1 MLPTI
6 ALFAAGWLGWTLGE
20 YVLHRFAMHALKG
33 RGITSREHLNHH
45 ANRDSILEKWPLAWM
60 GVLIVGTVWG
70 LLIAPAFGVGWVFGY
85 GFYDLH
91 HWHAHRR
98 PPRNRY
104 QRWLRRHHFHH
115 HFGHPRD
122 NMGVTWPVWDLVFGT
137 YVRPDVIRLPRRMAM
152 VWLLDESG
160 AVRPEYAA
168 TYEVAGRAPRS
179 AEMNERDRVDA
190 FANRPPI
197 VA

>member
-1 MLPTI
+1 MVSTI
-6 ALFAAGWLGWTLGE
+6 GLFAAGWLGWTLGE

-60 GVLIVGTVWG
+60 GVLIVGTVWA
-70 LLIAPAFGVGWVFGY
+70 LLIGPAFGVGWVFGY

-104 QRWLRRHHFHH
+104 QHWLRRHHFHH

-137 YVRPDVIRLPRRMAM
+137 YVRPGVIRLPRRMAM
-152 VWLLDESG
+152 VWLLDETG

-168 TYEVAGRAPRS
+168 TYEVAGRAPS
-179 AEMNERDRVDA
+179 SDEMSERDRVDA
-190 FANRPPI
+190 FANRPPA
-197 VA
+197 VV

>member
-1 MLPTI
+1 MLTTI
-6 ALFAAGWLGWTLGE
+6 GLFAAGWLAWTLGE

-45 ANRDSILEKWPLAWM
+45 ADRDSILEKWPLAWM
-60 GVLIVGTVWG
+60 GVLIVGTVWA
-70 LLIAPAFGVGWVFGY
+70 LLTTPAVGAGWVFGY

-137 YVRPDVIRLPRRMAM
+137 YVRPGVVRLPRRMAM

-160 AVRPEYAA
+160 AVRPEFAA
-168 TYEVAGRAPRS
+168 TYQVAGRAPGS
-179 AEMNERDRVDA
+179 EDLSEQDRVDA
-190 FANRPPI
+190 FANRPPAL
-197 VA
+197 V

>member
-1 MLPTI
+1 MLTTI
-6 ALFAAGWLGWTLGE
+6 GLFAAGWFAWTLGE

-60 GVLIVGTVWG
+60 GVLVVGTVWA
-70 LLIAPAFGVGWVFGY
+70 LLIAPAFGVGWVVGY

-104 QRWLRRHHFHH
+104 QRWLRLHHFHH

-122 NMGVTWPVWDLVFGT
+122 NMGVTWPLWDLVFGT
-137 YVRPDVIRLPRRMAM
+137 YVRPGVIRLPRRMAM
-152 VWLLDESG
+152 VWLLDETGS
-160 AVRPEYAA
+160 VRPEFA
-168 TYEVAGRAPRS
+168 TTYQVAGQAPRS
-179 AEMNERDRVDA
+179 DELNERDRIDA
-190 FANRPPI
+190 FANRPPVI
-197 VA
+197 A